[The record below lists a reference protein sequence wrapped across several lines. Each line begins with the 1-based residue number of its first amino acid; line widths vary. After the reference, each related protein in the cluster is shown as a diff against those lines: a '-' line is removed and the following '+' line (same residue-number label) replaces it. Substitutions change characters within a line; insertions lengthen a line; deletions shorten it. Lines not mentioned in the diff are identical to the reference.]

1 MDVGARDKVT
11 VVIPTRN
18 RGDSVVRT
26 IRTTLLNCYP
36 DLELIIVDQSDD
48 NRTEIS
54 LQPLLRDRRI
64 SGIRTTTRGLAAAL
78 NIGIGIA
85 QTEIIAITG
94 DDCEVDK
101 HWLKELVAAFA
112 TDPRIGIVF
121 GNIFPGPHDR
131 NLGFVPAY
139 VRETEFLAR
148 NISEKHNVAGTT
160 ACMGLRR
167 SVWKALGGF
176 DQMFGTGASLHSAE
190 DLDLTLRALLKGHAV
205 YETPRVSVVHHGFY
219 RHEKRATMVFRY
231 WYGTGAAISKQF
243 KCGRWSMVTVLLR
256 LMRGWIFRQ
265 SRIADSLG
273 RPLRRIQFE
282 AFLRGFI
289 VGAGISV
296 DKQSGHYLT
305 PGAIVDR
312 GGIGREGPTA
322 R

>member
-1 MDVGARDKVT
+1 MGTREKVT

-26 IRTTLLNCYP
+26 IRSTLLNGYP
-36 DLELIIVDQSDD
+36 DLELIVVDQSDD
-48 NRTEIS
+48 NRTELS
-54 LQPLLRDRRI
+54 LKPLLSDRRI
-64 SGIRTTTRGLAAAL
+64 SRIRSTTRGLSAAL
-78 NIGIGIA
+78 NVGITIA
-85 QTEIIAITG
+85 QNEMIAITG

-101 HWLKELVAAFA
+101 DWLKELVAAFA

-121 GNIFPGPHDR
+121 GNVLPGPHDR
-131 NLGFVPAY
+131 SLSFVPAY
-139 VRETEFLAR
+139 VRDTEFLAR
-148 NISEKHNVAGTT
+148 NVSEKHNVAGTT

-167 SVWKALGGF
+167 SVWKALDGF

-205 YETPRVSVVHHGFY
+205 YETPRVSVVHHGVY
-219 RHEKRATMVFRY
+219 RQEERAIIVYRY
-231 WYGTGAAISKQF
+231 WYGTGAAFSKQF
-243 KCGRWSMVTVLLR
+243 KCGRWSIVMVLLR

-273 RPLRRIQFE
+273 RPLRRRQIE

-296 DKQSGHYLT
+296 DRQSGHYLM
-305 PGAIVDR
+305 PRSDS
-312 GGIGREGPTA
+312 
-322 R
+322 

>member
-1 MDVGARDKVT
+1 MGMDTRDKVT
-11 VVIPTRN
+11 VVVPTRN

-26 IRTTLLNCYP
+26 IRTILFNRYSA
-36 DLELIIVDQSDD
+36 LELIVVDQSDD

-54 LQPLLRDRRI
+54 FQPLLSDRRI
-64 SGIRTTTRGLAAAL
+64 SCIRTTTRGLAAAL
-78 NIGIGIA
+78 NVGIAIA

-101 HWLKELVAAFA
+101 NWLKELVAAFA

-121 GNIFPGPHDR
+121 GNVLPGPHDR
-131 NLGFVPAY
+131 RLGFVPAY
-139 VRETEFLAR
+139 VRDTEFLAR
-148 NISEKHNVAGTT
+148 NVSEKHNVAGTT

-176 DQMFGTGASLHSAE
+176 DQMFGIGASLHSAE

-219 RHEKRATMVFRY
+219 RQEECAFIVYRY
-231 WYGTGAAISKQF
+231 WYGTGAAFSKQF
-243 KCGRWSMVTVLLR
+243 KCGRWSIVMVLLR

-273 RPLRRIQFE
+273 RPPRRRQFE

-296 DKQSGHYLT
+296 DRQSGHYLM
-305 PGAIVDR
+305 PRSDS
-312 GGIGREGPTA
+312 
-322 R
+322 